1 MKTFL
6 CSVAVKVEWNVFL
19 FRSTV
24 SGEKYIYFFKYVYIH
39 IYICVFIS
47 YTMEKKNHFQCPRL
61 ILLSDK
67 ECKNSQ
73 V

>member
-1 MKTFL
+1 M
-6 CSVAVKVEWNVFL
+6 VVKIECNFFL
-19 FRSTV
+19 FRSAV

-39 IYICVFIS
+39 TVFIS
-47 YTMEKKNHFQCPRL
+47 YTVKKTNHFQCPRL

>member
-1 MKTFL
+1 M
-6 CSVAVKVEWNVFL
+6 AVKIEWNFFL

-24 SGEKYIYFFKYVYIH
+24 SGEKYIYFLKYVCIH
-39 IYICVFIS
+39 SVFIS
-47 YTMEKKNHFQCPRL
+47 YTVKKTNHFHCPRL